1 MPKAPSP
8 LLPGAVTED
17 NARRLANVI
26 LGAAAL
32 GVAYYVLKTPP
43 LRRLALGLTIT
54 TMTSTLPA
62 WFRRELHQAWAES
75 GRRAI

>member
-1 MPKAPSP
+1 M
-8 LLPGAVTED
+8 TED

-43 LRRLALGLTIT
+43 LRRLAWGLTLA

-62 WFRRELHQAWAES
+62 WFKRELQQAWAES